1 MRHHVLGS
9 SNVVVSNSSSGAPY
23 FSVDSGSD
31 TSALPGDLR
40 YNPNRNAVEV
50 WNGSRW
56 MVMADTHTTVDL
68 SPEVE
73 GILRWARKKMTEEA
87 ELKQLISKYPTL
99 QNAHDQFQLV
109 KHLVA
114 EEKNN
119 P

>member
-1 MRHHVLGS
+1 MRNHITGS
-9 SNVVVSNSSSGAPY
+9 NNVVVSNINPGSLY
-23 FSVDSGSD
+23 FSMNADTD
-31 TSALPGDLR
+31 TSTPPGSVR
-40 YNPNRNAVEV
+40 YNPNRNALEV
-50 WNGSRW
+50 WNGSAW
-56 MVMADTHTTVDL
+56 MVMADTLTTVNL

-87 ELKQLISKYPTL
+87 ELKQLISKYPAL

>member
-1 MRHHVLGS
+1 MRNHILGS
-9 SNVVVSNSSSGAPY
+9 NNVIVSNSWAASPY
-23 FSVDSGSD
+23 FSIDSGSD
-31 TSALPGDLR
+31 TPAQHGALR

-50 WNGSRW
+50 WNGSTW
-56 MVMADTHTTVDL
+56 MVIADSHTTVDL
-68 SPEVE
+68 SPEIE

-109 KHLVA
+109 KQLVA